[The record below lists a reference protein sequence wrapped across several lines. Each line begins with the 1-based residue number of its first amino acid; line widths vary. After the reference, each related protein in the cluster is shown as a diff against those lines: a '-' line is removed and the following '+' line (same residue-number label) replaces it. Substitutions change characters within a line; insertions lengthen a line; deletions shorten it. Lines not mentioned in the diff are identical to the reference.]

1 VRRAVG
7 GCTVG
12 IVSPIHRIGLASAT
26 AALALLGGAKLAA
39 LSQRVG
45 VDSVEALALLAL
57 GIELVLGT
65 TAWAG
70 ALLSPPPV
78 TARLGLR
85 AGRLRTRSLALLILG
100 ALALSHGLDGMLE
113 LSGLRDESALAG
125 LAETLHGT
133 RGGALW
139 LALIGLVVAPGIAE
153 ELLCRG
159 LLQRGLQRRL
169 GAPAAIGIS
178 SLAFGALHLEPIHAV
193 FAAVLGL
200 YLGVAAYWA
209 DSTRASIGC
218 HLVNNLASVGLMVM
232 FGHAQP
238 VPAVSV
244 PLALVVC
251 LGCLWCVGRDVRS
264 AGTGRPA
271 DAAC

>member
-1 VRRAVG
+1 
-7 GCTVG
+7 
-12 IVSPIHRIGLASAT
+12 
-26 AALALLGGAKLAA
+26 
-39 LSQRVG
+39 
-45 VDSVEALALLAL
+45 
-57 GIELVLGT
+57 
-65 TAWAG
+65 
-70 ALLSPPPV
+70 
-78 TARLGLR
+78 
-85 AGRLRTRSLALLILG
+85 
-100 ALALSHGLDGMLE
+100 
-113 LSGLRDESALAG
+113 
-125 LAETLHGT
+125 
-133 RGGALW
+133 